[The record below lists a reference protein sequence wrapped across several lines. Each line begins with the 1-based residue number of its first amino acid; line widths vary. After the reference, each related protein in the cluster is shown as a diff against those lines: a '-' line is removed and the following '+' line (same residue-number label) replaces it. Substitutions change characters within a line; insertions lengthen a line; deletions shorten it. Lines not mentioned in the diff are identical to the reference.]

1 MKKLNEQKAI
11 KLRMMLN
18 NDNIED
24 INVGEKYY
32 YLGPVYTSVDISYEL
47 KKHKL
52 IIKRSLDCI
61 NDSYNVFELIKMSNE
76 EAKEIKTGKIFKL
89 KCDDKIIDC
98 HNPNLLLNGEFDDSL
113 YLTPRAF
120 FKDNNMAARFIYLL
134 YGEKNKNRLKPRFK
148 AFSNLASFGFEYI
161 NRKAVYF
168 LFSSHER
175 TFYETYGKSLS
186 FYSEEPKIG
195 EYFGCVGNVSS
206 IVPRVNETDGSKYF
220 CTRDMKTE
228 YPLLFK
234 RISVTDAIEVTSGVV
249 FHFKSLLST
258 NVSFDNEYKNSP
270 LCIDPVCYIKPTEEY
285 KEIYGKSISN
295 FDLFSKWISESLSEA
310 KEIYAREMDECENF
324 YRSSLE
330 DAFDIARVDNAI
342 YDLEKNNVV
351 KESDVHKLIKE
362 IASRTTDFD

>member
-1 MKKLNEQKAI
+1 MKKLNERKAI

-18 NDNIED
+18 NVNIED
-24 INVGEKYY
+24 INVGEKFY
-32 YLGPVYTSVDISYEL
+32 YLGPVYTSVDISFEFRQ
-47 KKHKL
+47 HKL

-61 NDSYNVFELIKMSNE
+61 NDSYNVFELIKISNE
-76 EAKEIKTGKIFKL
+76 EAKETKTGKIFKL

-98 HNPNLLLNGEFDDSL
+98 YNPNSLLNGEFDDSL
-113 YLTPRAF
+113 YLTSRAF
-120 FKDNNMAARFIYLL
+120 FKNNDMVARFIYLL
-134 YGEKNKNRLKPRFK
+134 YGEKNKNRLKPRFE
-148 AFSNLASFGFEYI
+148 AFSNLASFGTEYI
-161 NRKAVYF
+161 NIKATYF
-168 LFSSHER
+168 LFSLYER

-206 IVPRVNETDGSKYF
+206 IIPRVNEVDGSKYF
-220 CTRDMKTE
+220 YTSDIKAE

-234 RISVTDAIEVTSGVV
+234 RISVTDAVEVTSGLV

-295 FDLFSKWISESLSEA
+295 FDLFIKWISKSLNEA
-310 KEIYAREMDECENF
+310 KKVYARNMDKCENSH
-324 YRSSLE
+324 RSSLS
-330 DAFDIARVDNAI
+330 DAFDVARVDNAI

-362 IASRTTDFD
+362 ISTVTSDFD

>member
-1 MKKLNEQKAI
+1 MKKLNERKAI

-18 NDNIED
+18 NVNIED
-24 INVGEKYY
+24 INVGEKFY
-32 YLGPVYTSVDISYEL
+32 YLGPVYTSVDISFEFRQ
-47 KKHKL
+47 HKL
-52 IIKRSLDCI
+52 IIKRSLACI
-61 NDSYNVFELIKMSNE
+61 NDSYNVFELIKISNE

-98 HNPNLLLNGEFDDSL
+98 YNPNSLLNGEFDDSL
-113 YLTPRAF
+113 YLTSRAF
-120 FKDNNMAARFIYLL
+120 FKNNDMVARFIYLL
-134 YGEKNKNRLKPRFK
+134 YGEKNKNRLKPRFE
-148 AFSNLASFGFEYI
+148 AFSNLASFGTEYI
-161 NRKAVYF
+161 NMKAAYF
-168 LFSSHER
+168 LFSLYER

-206 IVPRVNETDGSKYF
+206 IIPRVNEVDGSKYF
-220 CTRDMKTE
+220 YTSDIKAE

-234 RISVTDAIEVTSGVV
+234 RISVTDAVEVTSGIV

-295 FDLFSKWISESLSEA
+295 FYLFSKWISKSLNEA
-310 KEIYAREMDECENF
+310 KKVYARNMDKCENSH
-324 YRSSLE
+324 RSSLS
-330 DAFDIARVDNAI
+330 DAFDVARVDNAI

-362 IASRTTDFD
+362 ISSRTTDFD

>member
-1 MKKLNEQKAI
+1 MKKLNERKAI

-18 NDNIED
+18 NVNIED
-24 INVGEKYY
+24 INVGEKFY
-32 YLGPVYTSVDISYEL
+32 YLGPVYTSVDISFEFRQ
-47 KKHKL
+47 HKL

-61 NDSYNVFELIKMSNE
+61 NDSYNVFELIKISNE

-98 HNPNLLLNGEFDDSL
+98 YNPNSLLNGEFDDSL
-113 YLTPRAF
+113 YLTPKAF
-120 FKDNNMAARFIYLL
+120 FKNNDMVARFIYLL
-134 YGEKNKNRLKPRFK
+134 YGEKNKNRLKPRFEV
-148 AFSNLASFGFEYI
+148 FSNLASFGIEYI
-161 NRKAVYF
+161 NIKAACF
-168 LFSSHER
+168 LFSLYER

-206 IVPRVNETDGSKYF
+206 IIPRVNEVDESKYF
-220 CTRDMKTE
+220 YTSDIKAE

-234 RISVTDAIEVTSGVV
+234 RISVTDAVEVTSGMV

-258 NVSFDNEYKNSP
+258 NVSYDNEYKNSP

-295 FDLFSKWISESLSEA
+295 FDLFSKWISKSLNEA
-310 KEIYAREMDECENF
+310 KKVYARNMDKCENSH
-324 YRSSLE
+324 RSSLS
-330 DAFDIARVDNAI
+330 DAFDVARVDNAI

-362 IASRTTDFD
+362 ISIVTSDFD